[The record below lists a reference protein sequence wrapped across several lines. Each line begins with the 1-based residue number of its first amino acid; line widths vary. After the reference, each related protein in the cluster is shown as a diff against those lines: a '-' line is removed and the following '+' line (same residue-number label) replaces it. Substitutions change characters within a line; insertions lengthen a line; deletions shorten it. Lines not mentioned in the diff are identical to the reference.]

1 MVPAVT
7 TAQIVTN
14 LRITDLLADGHTL
27 RVVGIGDVLPNG
39 PKHTKAILKEA
50 IYTPDMAFTLVSI
63 SWLDN
68 AGSSVTFHKGM
79 CTIKN
84 PNG

>member
-1 MVPAVT
+1 MPAVT

-39 PKHTKAILKEA
+39 PKHTKAILKKA